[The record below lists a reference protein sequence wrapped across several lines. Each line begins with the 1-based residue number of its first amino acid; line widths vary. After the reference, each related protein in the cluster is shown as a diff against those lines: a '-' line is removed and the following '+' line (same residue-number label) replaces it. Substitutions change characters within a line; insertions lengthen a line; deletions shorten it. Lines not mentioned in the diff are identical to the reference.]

1 MNKFKYFL
9 MSLILIPCIFSL
21 FACGGDND
29 GLTFPSYYP
38 TVPDSAITI
47 ENSTQLTNAINNQQD
62 NQFWLIKEGIYN
74 LDPTKTTK
82 IEYNNQSNYYFPIVK
97 NNITIVGIG
106 NVKITSNIE
115 TANGSHNTQNFLT
128 ITGNNVSLYNLNI
141 ISKKEVNKVA
151 EVFGKNLTLVDINF
165 NTPTDYNFSGT
176 LMFSKGGC
184 EDTDIGTIKLKNVFI
199 NKGRIS
205 FQESATEGTI
215 NFDNV
220 TIDFVGVDEEVR
232 ELAPVWKLL
241 KDYSGASKQIEV
253 TGANNLT
260 IKIKASEFENLDD
273 ITAEFPG
280 GCKTIYVEENV

>member
-1 MNKFKYFL
+1 

-21 FACGGDND
+21 FACGGGDND

-62 NQFWLIKEGIYN
+62 NQFWLIKEGTYN

-141 ISKKEVNKVA
+141 VSKKEVNKVA

-165 NTPTDYNFSGT
+165 NTPTDYDFSGT
-176 LMFSKGGC
+176 LMFSRVDC
-184 EDTDIGTIKLKNVFI
+184 EDTDIGAVKLKNVSI

-205 FQESATEGTI
+205 FQESAIEGTI

-232 ELAPVWKLL
+232 ELAPIWKLL